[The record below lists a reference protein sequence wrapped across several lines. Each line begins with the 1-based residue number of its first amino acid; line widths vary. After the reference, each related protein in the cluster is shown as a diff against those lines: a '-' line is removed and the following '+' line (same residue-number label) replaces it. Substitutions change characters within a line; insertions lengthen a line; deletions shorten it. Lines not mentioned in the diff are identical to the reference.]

1 MKFNK
6 YTKNLKFEHP
16 FVYSYNT
23 RVAEVRGDELHQ
35 LGWWSVT
42 TQKHINYAS
51 RQLGI
56 NIIIKDR

>member
-1 MKFNK
+1 M
-6 YTKNLKFEHP
+6 KFEHP

-35 LGWWSVT
+35 LGWWSMT